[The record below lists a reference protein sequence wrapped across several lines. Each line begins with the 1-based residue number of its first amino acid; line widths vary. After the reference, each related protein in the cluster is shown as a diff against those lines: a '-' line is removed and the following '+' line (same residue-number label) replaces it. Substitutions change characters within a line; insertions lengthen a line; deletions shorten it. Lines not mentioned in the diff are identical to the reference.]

1 MDDSSASHEP
11 TSTPSPAPSP
21 SPEANLPTN
30 TPEPAPAPPDNPPP
44 DVPWLLLILLALMA
58 AAGGRIWWTLPTT
71 RDKQAKDEST
81 RCMVWMQATHDALR
95 MAGLRR
101 GRSETPQQFFQRAD
115 EAVHAQGAL
124 AVVGEIETLAF
135 YARADLLPSDTQAL
149 RQAYQ
154 TLWQGMKPLRK
165 VRLTLYRAVVPMKMR
180 NFTQS

>member
-1 MDDSSASHEP
+1 M
-11 TSTPSPAPSP
+11 
-21 SPEANLPTN
+21 
-30 TPEPAPAPPDNPPP
+30 
-44 DVPWLLLILLALMA
+44 PWLLLILLLLMA

-71 RDKQAKDEST
+71 RDKRAQDENA

-115 EAVHAQGAL
+115 DADHAQGTL
-124 AVVGEIETLAF
+124 AAVGEIETLAF
-135 YARADLLPSDTQAL
+135 YARADLLPSDTQTL

-154 TLWQGMKPLRK
+154 ALWQGMKPIRK
-165 VRLTLYRAVVPMKMR
+165 VRLTLYRAIVPLKMR

>member
-1 MDDSSASHEP
+1 
-11 TSTPSPAPSP
+11 
-21 SPEANLPTN
+21 
-30 TPEPAPAPPDNPPP
+30 
-44 DVPWLLLILLALMA
+44 
-58 AAGGRIWWTLPTT
+58 
-71 RDKQAKDEST
+71 
-81 RCMVWMQATHDALR
+81 MVWMQATHDALR

-154 TLWQGMKPLRK
+154 ALWQGMKPLRK
-165 VRLTLYRAVVPMKMR
+165 AYLTLYRAVVPMKMR